1 MVLQKTTRHQAKK
14 FCFQFFCFCLL
25 TANNFLFAQ
34 GINSY
39 PQLENCWQKIT
50 IEKNGQN
57 SPYFL
62 LKNNQGK
69 AEFKITHSGNPTS
82 FRYFQIWQKYKGS
95 NTGKLLDWSSLV
107 DTGYEW
113 KYFDV
118 AFPGDTARK
127 YPVII
132 NGPVAST
139 DWNTRTI
146 SLDLDEFDE
155 FRLNLFS
162 ENQAFPGGPFVINPI
177 VTNALLKFVGISD
190 YMTIK
195 PKEGTCHT
203 FSSFNFDVDFSL
215 PGFCGTFLKGKLRL
229 ANPNSPN
236 NMGLPPNWQSSDLYK
251 NDPVSINV
259 QETCGDTLSDPCFIN
274 GNPPYPVPCKC
285 VEFIMDFEIAPCFT
299 SSGDCPNLLGSI
311 PIKICCKCDGNRKG
325 NDQN

>member
-177 VTNALLKFVGISD
+177 VTNALLKFVDISD

-259 QETCGDTLSDPCFIN
+259 PETCGDTHLIH
-274 GNPPYPVPCKC
+274 V
-285 VEFIMDFEIAPCFT
+285 
-299 SSGDCPNLLGSI
+299 L
-311 PIKICCKCDGNRKG
+311 
-325 NDQN
+325 